1 VSVPSPDVQATFA
14 ATLVDEWVRAGV
26 IHAVVCPGS
35 RSTPLA
41 LALVARDDDVQVH
54 VRLDERG
61 ACFYA
66 VGLALASGR
75 PTVVCTTSGTAAAE
89 LHAGVVEASHAA
101 VPLVVCTADR
111 PPRLHH
117 VGAPQTIEQ
126 VGLYG
131 SAVRWSFDPGPIR
144 DADRSWWRSLGA
156 RSVAEAVAGPGPV
169 HLNLAFDEPL
179 SGVAG
184 ALPEPSSR
192 APRVL
197 RATDTVGVGPIDPG
211 PWSRR
216 GLIVAGGGGPDAGAL
231 LALADHL
238 DWPILADPRSG
249 ARVDHPSVV
258 AAADAILRDAE
269 ARVALRPDTILM
281 VGQPWA
287 SRVLAEFIQSVGQDG
302 AHVVAAGERV
312 ADPARVAA
320 EFHPSAAGLLR
331 SLMTEVSARR
341 DASWRALWERAEVA
355 AQAAI
360 SKALDNDPS
369 TPGGRVSEPSVA
381 RHLFASLDGSTVLLT
396 SSSMPMRDVEWFAA
410 PHANP
415 PRVLA
420 NRGAN
425 GIDGITS
432 TALGVAAGMT
442 GPVVALLGDLAFLH
456 DASALAS
463 LQGESRGSCT
473 LVVLDNGGGGIFNFL
488 PQADA
493 IDPDRFER
501 LFGTA
506 PAVSVADVGRGFG
519 LAVAEVSTLGELDE
533 RLAAFLGRP
542 GCALIRVVVPDRREN
557 RAIHERIHGW
567 VAEATRGAL
576 DRP

>member
-1 VSVPSPDVQATFA
+1 MSVPSADVQATFA
-14 ATLVDEWVRAGV
+14 ATLVDEWIRAGV
-26 IHAVVCPGS
+26 SHAVVCPGS

-41 LALVARDDDVQVH
+41 LALAYRDDIALH

-66 VGLALASGR
+66 IGLALASGR
-75 PTVVCTTSGTAAAE
+75 PTVICTTSGTAAAE
-89 LHAGVVEASHAA
+89 LHAGVVEASHAG

-126 VGLYG
+126 GGLYG
-131 SAVRWSFDPGPIR
+131 TAVRWSFDPGPIR

-156 RSVAEAVAGPGPV
+156 RAVAEAVGVPGPV

-179 SGVAG
+179 FGVAG
-184 ALPEPSSR
+184 PLPDGR
-192 APRVL
+192 ARGVPAAPVVGA
-197 RATDTVGVGPIDPG
+197 RAVELVAPE

-216 GLIVAGGGGPDAGAL
+216 GIIVAGAGAPTTEAL

-238 DWPILADPRSG
+238 DWPLLADPRSG

-258 AAADAILRDAE
+258 GAADAILRDGE
-269 ARVALRPDTILM
+269 AREALRPDTVLL

-287 SRVLAEFIQSVGQDG
+287 SRVVAEYIEAAGRNG

-312 ADPARVAA
+312 ADPGRVVA
-320 EFHPSAAGLLR
+320 EFHRSATELLGALMLDVPER
-331 SLMTEVSARR
+331 S
-341 DASWRALWERAEVA
+341 DGPWRGIWERVEAA
-355 AQAAI
+355 AQGAI
-360 SKALDNDPS
+360 DKAIDNDPLAQ
-369 TPGGRVSEPSVA
+369 GGRATEPSIC
-381 RHLFASLDGSTVLLT
+381 RHLFGALDTSTALFA
-396 SSSMPMRDVEWFAA
+396 SSSMPVRDIEWFAA
-410 PHANP
+410 PRRNP

-432 TALGVAAGMT
+432 TALGVAAGAPE
-442 GPVVALLGDLAFLH
+442 PVVALLGDLAFLH

-463 LQGESRGSCT
+463 LRGEGRGSCT

-488 PQADA
+488 PQAEAVDH
-493 IDPDRFER
+493 DRFER

-506 PAVSVADVGRGFG
+506 PEVSVADVGRGFG
-519 LAVAEVSTLGELDE
+519 LPVAEVTTLAELDE
-533 RLAAFLGRP
+533 RLAGFLGRP
-542 GCALIRVVVPDRREN
+542 GSALIRVALPNREEN
-557 RAIHERIHGW
+557 RAIHERIHAG
-567 VAEATRGAL
+567 VAEAIRGGL
-576 DRP
+576 DPG